1 MSGLARSLALT
12 RWARACRASGA
23 GVAMDDVA
31 THIRELESV
40 VAKLGQVVVDQQR
53 QIERL
58 QADVSD
64 VMTDNAIASLTPWPR
79 VR

>member
-1 MSGLARSLALT
+1 
-12 RWARACRASGA
+12 
-23 GVAMDDVA
+23 MDDVA